1 MDQLILRELQFLGR
15 HGVLPEE
22 AERAQPFST
31 TLELEFPAA
40 VAGRSDRLE
49 DTVDYCAAQAVVRRV
64 IEGAHKHLVE
74 TLAENIA
81 TEVLRAF
88 PIVQA
93 VTVEVTKPRPP
104 VNFQFAGMAVRI
116 RRVRAGAG

>member
-64 IEGAHKHLVE
+64 IEGAHKHL
-74 TLAENIA
+74 AENIA